1 MNLIRSPNPLCFPFR
16 SCALPRTPIPCND
29 LHLMGKP
36 TGIKTLRI
44 YHPLC
49 FPLPCF
55 ALSRIAAPYH
65 TVLCPA
71 RRCRALHSVV
81 SPPGMRLENPKPAL
95 LSIPLPCVSMLCP
108 ALRCPAVG
116 GKPTGRSPHRRL
128 NPLCFPLHYVTLL
141 CPTVHTVAL
150 SSRCIT
156 VLCFR
161 WENPPGR
168 SLYSKTSTRFAFRS
182 AALHRFP
189 LPYIALLSTDLIRV
203 LLSYLNSLCCLIP
216 CSSYATLPHS

>member
-1 MNLIRSPNPLCFPFR
+1 MPCNPLLGPAFG
-16 SCALPRTPIPCND
+16 
-29 LHLMGKP
+29 GKP
-36 TGIKTLRI
+36 TGRSPLEKT
-44 YHPLC
+44 
-49 FPLPCF
+49 
-55 ALSRIAAPYH
+55 
-65 TVLCPA
+65 
-71 RRCRALHSVV
+71 
-81 SPPGMRLENPKPAL
+81 KPAL

-116 GKPTGRSPHRRL
+116 GKPTGKKSIFQNL
-128 NPLCFPLHYVTLL
+128 DPLCFPLHYVTLL

-168 SLYSKTSTRFAFRS
+168 SLYSKTSTRFAFRYF
-182 AALHRFP
+182 ALRCF
-189 LPYIALLSTDLIRV
+189 ALQCCALRSTDLIRV
-203 LLSYLNSLCCLIP
+203 LPSYLNSLCCLIP